1 MVSRDR
7 ACWEEGEDERMD
19 PVLIQWGRGKVDR
32 GHRAWRC
39 ARVNP
44 ARRQKYLPQN
54 GQMAA
59 PPIYTHLPLVLP
71 TPLYLEH
78 CLTLC
83 PVSSLSSFCSATPQ
97 SQKHLCPSPGDCCS
111 PVFIRIYLPCVLLCP
126 PSRLGGDIENQIAK
140 RALKVFTRLSDI
152 LMSRGSKVPWFGS
165 QFCYH
170 KQPDVWG
177 DV

>member
-1 MVSRDR
+1 M
-7 ACWEEGEDERMD
+7 A
-19 PVLIQWGRGKVDR
+19 PVLIQWGRGKEDR
-32 GHRAWRC
+32 GHGAWRC

-54 GQMAA
+54 GQRSRWL
-59 PPIYTHLPLVLP
+59 PPHTHTCPLPLVLP
-71 TPLYLEH
+71 TPLCLEH

-83 PVSSLSSFCSATPQ
+83 PVSFLSSFCRATPQ

-111 PVFIRIYLPCVLLCP
+111 PVFIRMYLPCVLLCP
-126 PSRLGGDIENQIAK
+126 PSCLGGDIENQIAE
-140 RALKVFTRLSDI
+140 RAFKVFTRLSDI
-152 LMSRGSKVPWFGS
+152 LMGRGSARGSKVPWFGS